1 MSYTINE
8 EKNYPYTSNAIYQA
22 TTAAVAGLE
31 GQVLNQDENAGHVA
45 ARFDKKIHGRVLGD
59 RTEMKIDI
67 KTGSDGEST
76 ISLEAYPIDAVGR
89 KLMFGARKGVT
100 RTVVDW
106 FFAHLEHR
114 LAPQADT
121 GS

>member
-8 EKNYPYTSNAIYQA
+8 QKKYPHAGAAIYQA
-22 TTAAVAGLE
+22 ALGAVAGLE
-31 GQVLNQDENAGHVA
+31 GQVLNQDENTGHVE

-59 RTEMKIDI
+59 RTEMKIEI
-67 KTGSDGEST
+67 KSGSDGENT
-76 ISLEAYPIDAVGR
+76 ISLEAYPIDPVGR

-100 RTVVDW
+100 RTIVDW

-114 LAPQADT
+114 LK
-121 GS
+121 G